1 MIACVVQEAKN
12 QNVWGYPVLYFF
24 RSMLHSSSKAL
35 DYVTFMA
42 RQVIGEVHLFS

>member
-12 QNVWGYPVLYFF
+12 QNVWGYPIQYSF

-35 DYVTFMA
+35 DYVTFIA
-42 RQVIGEVHLFS
+42 RQVR